1 MFNKTYSKIKT
12 FIKENYK
19 TLLVLLISYLVF
31 TFPLPYYI
39 YTSGGTININDRIQI
54 DKEYQSKGSFN
65 FAYVTELHATI
76 PTYLLSYV
84 MNDWKLEK
92 VEEYTLSEEETMND
106 VMLRDKLSL
115 QEANQ
120 DAVFLAYEKAGKKVL
135 KKEAHHYVIYVMEDA
150 KTDLKVGMEILSV
163 NGKKLE
169 TVDQY
174 RALIEKLEVGDEL
187 NLTVKYNGKTQEKKV
202 MISVL
207 EGKKLTGISIITLY
221 DYETEPNLTLKFHAN
236 ESGPSG
242 GLMLTLAIYN
252 KLIDED
258 LTKGY
263 QIVGTGTIDKE
274 GNVGEIGGVKY
285 KLKGAV
291 KSKADIF
298 LVPYG
303 ENYEECM
310 KLKKEKEYNIDI
322 VGVKTL
328 DDAIEYLKNRKQKE

>member
-19 TLLVLLISYLVF
+19 TILILLVSYLVL

-39 YTSGGTININDRIQI
+39 YTSGGTININDRIEI
-54 DKEYQSKGSFN
+54 ENERKSKGSFN

-76 PTYLLSYV
+76 PTYLLSYF

-92 VEEYTLSEEETMND
+92 QEEYTLSENETMED
-106 VMLRDKLSL
+106 VTLRDKLSL

-120 DAVFLAYEKAGKKVL
+120 DAVFLAYQKAGKEVL
-135 KKEAHHYVIYVMEDA
+135 KKEAHHYVIYVMDDA

-169 TVDQY
+169 SIDQY
-174 RALIEKLEVGDEL
+174 RDIIDKLEVGDEL
-187 NLTVKYNGKTQEKKV
+187 ELSVLYHGKNQEKKV

-207 EGKKLTGISIITLY
+207 EGKKLTGISLVTLY
-221 DYETEPNLTLKFHAN
+221 DYETDPSLTLKFHQN

-263 QIVGTGTIDKE
+263 KIVGTGTIDNA
-274 GNVGEIGGVKY
+274 GNVGEIGGVAY

-291 KSKADIF
+291 KKQADIF
-298 LVPYG
+298 FVPEG
-303 ENYEECM
+303 NNYDECI
-310 KLKKEKEYNIDI
+310 KLQKEKGYEIDI
-322 VGVKTL
+322 VSVKTL
-328 DDAIEYLKNRKQKE
+328 EDAITYLENLEPK